1 MAKTKLPTKAL
12 SSESKEEALAKKKYD
27 CSKAQRHAKHK

>member
-1 MAKTKLPTKAL
+1 VYGKNETSNKGT
-12 SSESKEEALAKKKYD
+12 ESKEEALAKKKYD